1 MRLLV
6 GLVTEQWKPVVGW
19 EGLYEVSD
27 HGRVRSLDR
36 VVQRKDG
43 QARQVKGRLLSQN
56 FSAHYLGVN
65 LKKNGE
71 RGRTKIVHRLVL
83 EAFVGPC
90 PPGHQACHW
99 DDNPAN
105 NRLDNLRWATRHEN
119 MLDRSRNGIDNNGTK
134 NATHCQRG
142 HAFDSEN
149 TIVYADRH
157 RACRECK
164 NTAERRR
171 RAEWR
176 KANPIVE
183 QTHCKRGHE
192 LVEPNLRAG
201 RLPQK
206 GCKACHR
213 GYAWASHNGQQ
224 HRLQEVTDE
233 YYARIMA

>member
-1 MRLLV
+1 MAESQPTSERWL
-6 GLVTEQWKPVVGW
+6 PVVGY
-19 EGLYEVSD
+19 ENIYEVSD
-27 HGRVRSLDR
+27 HGRIWSVK
-36 VVQRKDG
+36 RK
-43 QARQVKGRLLSQN
+43 VKGGRGKPRTAGGRILRGGAAQSGHRTVSL
-56 FSAHYLGVN
+56 AHPWHGHKMYL
-65 LKKNGE
+65 
-71 RGRTKIVHRLVL
+71 VHRLVL

-90 PPGHQACHW
+90 PEGMEACHW